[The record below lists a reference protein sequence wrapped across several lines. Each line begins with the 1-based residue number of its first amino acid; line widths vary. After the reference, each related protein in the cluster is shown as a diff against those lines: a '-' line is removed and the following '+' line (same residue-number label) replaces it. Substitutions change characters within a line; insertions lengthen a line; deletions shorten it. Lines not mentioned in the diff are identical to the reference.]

1 MFLRITYALNLL
13 LIATGVFQY
22 FKVEWRWA
30 LIGAGVGAFN
40 LLAILFRRSAGL
52 LAAIDAVANLAV
64 LTQGVILGYQSVRAM
79 FSGTNGQGGIWDLV
93 STSHDFSYAIVY
105 IGAGLCTLLV
115 LNRHRPRR
123 AAS

>member
-30 LIGAGVGAFN
+30 LIGAGAGALN
-40 LLAILFRRSAGL
+40 VLALLLRRHAGL
-52 LAAIDAVANLAV
+52 LAAIAAIAAVANLAV
-64 LTQGVILGYQSVRAM
+64 LAQGVYLGYHAVSDLYSTA
-79 FSGTNGQGGIWDLV
+79 GQGGLWRLV

-105 IGAGLCTLLV
+105 IGAALCTLLL
-115 LNRHRPRR
+115 LN
-123 AAS
+123 

>member
-30 LIGAGVGAFN
+30 LIGAGVGALN
-40 LLAILFRRSAGL
+40 VLALLLRRSAGL
-52 LAAIDAVANLAV
+52 FAAIDAAANLAV
-64 LTQGVILGYQSVRAM
+64 LAQGVYLGYHSFRDLYRA
-79 FSGTNGQGGIWDLV
+79 TGQGGLWQLV
-93 STSHDFSYAIVY
+93 SNSHDFSYAIVY

-115 LNRHRPRR
+115 LNQHRPRPDGK
-123 AAS
+123 